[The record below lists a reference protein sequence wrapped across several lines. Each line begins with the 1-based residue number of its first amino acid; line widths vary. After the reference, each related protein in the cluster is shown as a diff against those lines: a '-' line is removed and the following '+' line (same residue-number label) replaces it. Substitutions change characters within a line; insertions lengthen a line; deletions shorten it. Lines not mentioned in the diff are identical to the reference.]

1 MFCPLSFSN
10 AGMKEK
16 NSATTAST
24 LGRILATC
32 SKQVCVLPAPLTFVL
47 WECVVLVIEFKKV
60 HFVVTRPKT
69 TGAVLHLKSTRLKKT
84 CA

>member
-32 SKQVCVLPAPLTFVL
+32 SKQAKDYGSCVAS
-47 WECVVLVIEFKKV
+47 KV
-60 HFVVTRPKT
+60 HEIEKDLCLKEFL
-69 TGAVLHLKSTRLKKT
+69 ALKSCMQHTV
-84 CA
+84 